1 MALYQVYIDGHV
13 LRDDGLIIPPDPNN
27 LDWQGY
33 QTWSAVSGNIVD
45 PAPTPA
51 PQTEISAAEF
61 LARLTDTERLALQ
74 TAADAHPSIA
84 LGLTMG
90 LATGTIRLAGDA
102 AVSAWMAALVTAGA
116 LTADRKTQILTPQ

>member
-1 MALYQVYIDGHV
+1 MALYQLYVDGHV

-27 LDWQGY
+27 LDWQSY
-33 QTWSAVSGNIVD
+33 QTWSAVSGNIAD

-51 PQTEISAAEF
+51 PRVEVSAGEF
-61 LARLTDTERLALQ
+61 LSRFTDVERLALQ
-74 TAADAHPSIA
+74 TAADTHPSIA

-90 LATGTIRLAGDA
+90 LATGTIRLTGDA
-102 AVSAWMAALVTAGA
+102 VVAAWMAALVTAGA